1 MEKDEY
7 GGKTKITEEKMKT
20 DKKVKVN
27 VKDEN
32 T

>member
-1 MEKDEY
+1 METDEY
-7 GGKTKITEEKMKT
+7 SGRTKITDEKMKT